1 MEIST
6 RSYRTAGMAFTMAGT
21 LALAPVGLAVGERAT
36 PLPIVSAPNI
46 QLSAAINPAD
56 VQALIANLYSALDD
70 VTQTVAEVSLA
81 PGNSLVD
88 ALTSA
93 NAVNGEVWNGLIN
106 ATDSAPLRA
115 LLGALSMMSTHNFGE
130 LIKTVDALN
139 TDIAVLPAQ
148 IFQTIGFAVTGSLTA
163 ALGAVTNLINQP
175 SAASSY
181 TGLASSA
188 LQQVIFAGQGALQT
202 VDWTGQAVLNAAN
215 TVVDGLWEQVPGALI
230 GLDDALYQ
238 AAEQSDS
245 AVVDAVI
252 AAVQGL
258 AVAPAFAIS
267 NSALGL
273 ASSLVGAGI
282 GGFNTAMKSGAWV
295 LAYPIYAVQDALKTV
310 GDKPLD
316 AQSYATALA
325 QLVGGGFNVGNKA
338 ITAGAS
344 LLSLPVGLVGDLNGN
359 VADTI
364 VSLTGAVGE
373 MGSAILAA
381 AGLPADVAAGPKT
394 LALEVT
400 SAVRTTQKFIDTNLV
415 SPVNELIANAEHG
428 LLNVSST
435 VQGAVNSAL
444 GATDLA
450 DPNTRT
456 EWGYHPFSSGDSS
469 SDSSDAVEKAA
480 VSRLKAAFAAPI
492 SPKPAAGLELAP
504 DQGDVVAVPA
514 GAVSGTNVATADTA
528 NSAAE
533 ADAGEPATE
542 SPASTGRHR
551 TGASERA
558 VSVKSLLKESRD
570 AQKADREAKRE
581 QVRDRLNAGQRG
593 VEGKRGAMKSDR
605 GAGTSKTNAG
615 AQNDGSKK
623 KDAGG
628 NAA

>member
-88 ALTSA
+88 ALTRA

-175 SAASSY
+175 LAASSY

-230 GLDDALYQ
+230 GLDDVLYQ

-282 GGFNTAMKSGAWV
+282 DGFNTAMKSGAWM

-373 MGSAILAA
+373 MGSAILTA

-400 SAVRTTQKFIDTNLV
+400 SAVRATQKFVDTNLV

-428 LLNVSST
+428 LLDVSST

-456 EWGYHPFSSGDSS
+456 EWGYHPFSS

-514 GAVSGTNVATADTA
+514 EAVSGTNVDTAGPA

-533 ADAGEPATE
+533 ADAGETATE

-615 AQNDGSKK
+615 AQNNDSKK